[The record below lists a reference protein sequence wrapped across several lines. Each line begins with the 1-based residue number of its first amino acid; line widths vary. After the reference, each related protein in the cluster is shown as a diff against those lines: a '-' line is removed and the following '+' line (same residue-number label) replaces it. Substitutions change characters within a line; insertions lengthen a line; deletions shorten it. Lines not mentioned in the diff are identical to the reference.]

1 MSEGSAPEIVVQPT
15 TSHQSPTE
23 EALQDHSITSKE
35 PGRLSNRTKLQN
47 IGVLLMTT
55 VGLAA
60 SNRDIK
66 PVHHVI
72 PPQPSGITAPSP
84 DYMGEAPQLVMPQ
97 LEGILNRLD
106 SLAATPTSNIDSLGK
121 NQGESIIEAGAHFS
135 HESLLSEREGF
146 GAATTGGHGGELI
159 IVTSLNDNPENPAP
173 GTLRWALQR
182 DEPAIIRFGVNGTI
196 PLLENILVGSNKTI
210 DGRGSEI
217 VLTQNGLNIK
227 DKENIIIAN
236 IALTDGFNDDDHKF
250 ADEEGAGDAI
260 NISNSQNIW
269 IHHVSASK
277 YYDGLIDIINGSS
290 GITVSWSELSEHNK
304 AVLIG
309 NDQTKEGDKITTVT
323 LHHNV
328 FRHLEQRM
336 PRVRFG
342 KVDLYNNYYTDWDDY
357 VIGVTMD
364 GQAIVEGN
372 IFEPGAETGEDRKRI
387 VIEDIGDDTREGM
400 ARVTDNLALNGSIV
414 ESTASFDQV
423 FTRPYLAQIDSA
435 DTLLKDRLLRTTGVQ
450 PSSFYEHK
458 NRFKA
463 KLPSGL
469 TSLGTHGFD

>member
-1 MSEGSAPEIVVQPT
+1 MSDGSAPEIAIRPETTNHVSTEVV
-15 TSHQSPTE
+15 
-23 EALQDHSITSKE
+23 LQDQSVTSKE
-35 PGRLSNRTKLQN
+35 PYRLRNRTRLQN
-47 IGVLLMTT
+47 IGALLLTT

-66 PVHHVI
+66 PAHSVI
-72 PPQPSGITAPSP
+72 PSQPSGITAPQS
-84 DYMGEAPQLVMPQ
+84 DYMGQAPQLVNPQ
-97 LEGILNRLD
+97 LEGILDRLD
-106 SLAATPTSNIDSLGK
+106 LLTITPTSNMSSLGK
-121 NQGESIIEAGAHFS
+121 NESETVIETDDHFS

-146 GAATTGGHGGELI
+146 GAATTGGQGGELI
-159 IVTSLNDNPENPAP
+159 IVTSLDDNPENPTP

-182 DEPAIIRFGVNGTI
+182 DEPSIIRFGVNGTI
-196 PLLENILVGSNKTI
+196 PLSENILVGSNKTI
-210 DGRGSEI
+210 DGRGAEI
-217 VLTQNGLNIK
+217 VLTQSGLNIK

-236 IALTDGFNDDDHKF
+236 IALTNGFSVDDHEF

-260 NISNSQNIW
+260 NVSNSQNIW

-309 NDQTKEGDKITTVT
+309 NDPTKEGDKITTVT

-364 GQAIVEGN
+364 GQVIVEGN
-372 IFEPGAETGEDRKRI
+372 IFEPGEETGEDRRRV
-387 VIEDIGDDTREGM
+387 VIEDIGDDSREGM
-400 ARVTDNLALNGSIV
+400 ARATDNLSLNGSVV
-414 ESTASFDQV
+414 ESTTSFDRV

-435 DTLLKDRLLRTTGVQ
+435 DTLLKDRLLATTGMQ
-450 PSSFYEHK
+450 PSSFYE
-458 NRFKA
+458 R
-463 KLPSGL
+463 
-469 TSLGTHGFD
+469 